1 MKRILFVTSNRL
13 GDAVLT
19 TGVLHKLIEEEPNCA
34 VTVVCG
40 KIPAEIFSNIKG
52 VENVV
57 AISKRKYSL
66 HWWDAFRQINGFF
79 WHRIVDFRG
88 SPLGLLPTRHR
99 HLWTGGS
106 DDEHKTLSNA
116 KVIGKAT
123 PIAPKI
129 EVDADEQDRLRQL
142 TDGKPV
148 IAIAPTANFPPK
160 QWHHENYSHLAKA
173 LTAKE
178 GILPGAKILVLA
190 APDEEG
196 QALPVVE
203 SLPEEQVLNFVGKTT
218 PMEAAALLSICSL
231 FVGNDSGLMHTA
243 VAVGIP
249 TVGLFGIG
257 KPTVYKPAGEKS
269 LCLLSK
275 PQGQSVNRK
284 IVSTDDGEKQ
294 VIETLPVEYVL
305 KEVQSFYRSLSL

>member
-19 TGVLHKLIEEEPNCA
+19 TGVLHRLIEEEPNCA

-52 VENVV
+52 VEKVV

-66 HWWDAFRQINGFF
+66 HWWDAFKQIKGVF

-88 SPLGLLPTRHR
+88 SPLGFLPTRHR
-99 HLWTGGS
+99 HLWAGGS

-116 KVIGKAT
+116 KVIGRTA

-129 EVDADEQDRLRQL
+129 EVEAAEQDRLRQL
-142 TDGKPV
+142 TGGKPV

-160 QWHHENYSHLAKA
+160 QWHHENYSNLAKA
-173 LTAKE
+173 LIAKE
-178 GILPGAKILVLA
+178 GILPDAKILVLA

-196 QALPVVE
+196 QAIPVVE
-203 SLPEEQVLNFVGKTT
+203 SLPKDQVLNFVGKTT

-257 KPTVYKPAGEKS
+257 KPTVYRPAGEKS

-284 IVSTDDGEKQ
+284 IVTNDDGESQ
-294 VIETLPVEYVL
+294 IIETLPVEYVL
-305 KEVQSFYRSLSL
+305 KEVQTFYRSLNI